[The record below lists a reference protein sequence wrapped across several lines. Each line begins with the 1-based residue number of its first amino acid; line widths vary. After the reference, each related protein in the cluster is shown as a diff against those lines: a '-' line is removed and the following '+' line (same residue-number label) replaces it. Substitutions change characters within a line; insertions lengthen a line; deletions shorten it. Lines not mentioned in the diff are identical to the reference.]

1 MKQVQDPL
9 YSSYIANCVFN
20 VLSSYTAIMLNILT
34 IHALRKTPSLPKTLK
49 ALLLSLAVS
58 DLGVGLLVQPFYI
71 ALMVKMLQQNAE
83 DKPSHFTLNAY
94 GVIRAVVWK
103 ATRCEPPKSIWS
115 MAYAHVPDGKRR
127 KLNGNKSKKM
137 RFVGNNLTTNAGRL
151 FDKTNRKLYIRR
163 DVEFH
168 ENDFGQKQVM
178 TIGPEQKC
186 EEARQNAVTSREDEL
201 LRRRRNKE
209 IRYR

>member
-1 MKQVQDPL
+1 
-9 YSSYIANCVFN
+9 
-20 VLSSYTAIMLNILT
+20 
-34 IHALRKTPSLPKTLK
+34 
-49 ALLLSLAVS
+49 
-58 DLGVGLLVQPFYI
+58 
-71 ALMVKMLQQNAE
+71 
-83 DKPSHFTLNAY
+83 
-94 GVIRAVVWK
+94 
-103 ATRCEPPKSIWS
+103 

-127 KLNGNKSKKM
+127 KLDGNKSKKM

-178 TIGPEQKC
+178 TTGPEQKC